1 MYNCVSPCQWM
12 GEEGIMDSVLCL
24 EGDARK
30 VQKKTKEIAVAAE
43 LQ

>member
-1 MYNCVSPCQWM
+1 M
-12 GEEGIMDSVLCL
+12 GEEGIMDSVVCL

-30 VQKKTKEIAVAAE
+30 VQKTKEIAVAAV